1 MTRVSKPQWALTW
14 QVIFSIVVGLAMVLS
29 NAISIEYI
37 PNYKSDMGPEYFGSP
52 FIMSTDTTWVNSFT
66 GELYL
71 KGLFSDVLIWGLL
84 IYSVLLFLSRI
95 QNKWARR
102 IMLSLGTITFIL
114 AFAFVSMDLFIM
126 DWRVHW
132 NYTDADAT
140 NFHEEQYP
148 EKRFHFFD

>member
-66 GELYL
+66 GETLPQ
-71 KGLFSDVLIWGLL
+71 GLIFGCFD
-84 IYSVLLFLSRI
+84 
-95 QNKWARR
+95 
-102 IMLSLGTITFIL
+102 LGTPDL
-114 AFAFVSMDLFIM
+114 QCPFVSQS
-126 DWRVHW
+126 HS
-132 NYTDADAT
+132 
-140 NFHEEQYP
+140 
-148 EKRFHFFD
+148 K